1 MDLAG
6 GSLAMPSALDS
17 RVPHGRTNFGIGTLA
32 GVPGELG
39 MRRRATGSALV
50 EVDDPVMRRIEEAP
64 VVGEKPA
71 ARAAMEEDDGNAAR
85 IADLL
90 VIEGVPRRDGKEGG
104 AVGFC
109 RGKELA
115 PGHRD
120 LLVEHDL
127 FRKPVSTFRDHALS
141 RHDLD
146 LDGGA
151 ERQAG

>member
-1 MDLAG
+1 G
-6 GSLAMPSALDS
+6 GM
-17 RVPHGRTNFGIGTLA
+17 GRIA
-32 GVPGELG
+32 
-39 MRRRATGSALV
+39 
-50 EVDDPVMRRIEEAP
+50 EAR

-90 VIEGVPRRDGKEGG
+90 VVEGVPRRDGKEGG
-104 AVGFC
+104 AVGFD

-115 PGHRD
+115 LGHRD
-120 LLVEHDL
+120 LLS
-127 FRKPVSTFRDHALS
+127 PVSSVPHRSRLS

-151 ERQAG
+151 ERQAGGLNRCPGRLWDLEIARASRVHRA